1 MSVSQ
6 QALGLGLTMSGLGT
20 ILLLLSFR
28 SKLEKAH
35 TNFKASGVIYIGP
48 IPIVLGGK
56 SIWTIIGVALSVVA
70 LIFVAAVV
78 AQPDILGM
86 IGL

>member
-28 SKLEKAH
+28 SKLEEAE
-35 TNFKASGVIYIGP
+35 TNFKASGVIFFGP
-48 IPIVLGGK
+48 IPIVLGGEK
-56 SIWTIIGVALSVVA
+56 ASGPSSA
-70 LIFVAAVV
+70 
-78 AQPDILGM
+78 
-86 IGL
+86 

>member
-1 MSVSQ
+1 MSVTP

-28 SKLEKAH
+28 SKLEKAE
-35 TNFKASGVIYIGP
+35 TNFKASGVIFIGP
-48 IPIVLGGK
+48 IPIALGGK
-56 SIWTIIGVALSVVA
+56 SIWSIIGLAIAVVA
-70 LIFVAAVV
+70 LIFVAAVM
-78 AQPDILGM
+78 AQPDIIGM